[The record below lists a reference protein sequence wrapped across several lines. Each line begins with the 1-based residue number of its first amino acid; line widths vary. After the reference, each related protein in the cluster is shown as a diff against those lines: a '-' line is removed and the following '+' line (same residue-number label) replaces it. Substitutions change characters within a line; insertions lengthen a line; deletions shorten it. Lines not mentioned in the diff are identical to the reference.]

1 MNDDEKG
8 DTFDFSKADFRY
20 ANVYIK
26 STVEGG
32 RPIRIPFQRPP
43 PVEDFIDREEELTKL
58 LVDLQPG
65 RVVTLCGPGGIGKS
79 ALASKAVWTL
89 APEDS
94 LPDLFPDGIIYYSFD
109 RRAETAYAYEHIV
122 RSYDE
127 EARDTSQA
135 AALRTLSQRQTL
147 LILEG
152 TEQAVDLPT
161 LLQTRGD
168 CAVLITSRR
177 QSDAVAYKQDLQP
190 LPMDVAM
197 ELLQASRGRQIT
209 ERDAADGI
217 CEMLG
222 GLPMAICLV
231 GRYLSET
238 GESLEEY
245 LEWLRETPLEALDPD
260 EVEDRLRSVPYLL
273 ERSLTQVG
281 DEAVRVMA
289 LSGLL
294 ALSPF
299 SQDVVAETLQFST
312 SSLRRALRRLM
323 NFGLLRRVDK
333 RYEVTH
339 RLLHTY
345 ASQSLSVD
353 EEASRRLVSY
363 FIGLAENE
371 TEEGLP
377 GYLRLDADR
386 EHMMR
391 VLEWCL
397 ESKQW
402 SLALGLVFAVDTY
415 LDIRGHWVDRV
426 TACESG
432 LVAARL
438 SENLWI
444 ESACYTNL
452 GIAYHDLGEVKRAIE
467 YHEKALEIN
476 IEIGD
481 RAGESKCYTN
491 LGVAYRGLGEVKR
504 AIGFYEKALE
514 IKTEIGDR
522 AGESK
527 CYTNLG
533 AAYHVLGEVKR
544 AIEFYEKAL
553 EIKTEIGDRA
563 GESKCYDVLSSL
575 YDEMGNQEKANE
587 YREYAHKLADEK
599 P

>member
-1 MNDDEKG
+1 MGHTALNDDEKG
-8 DTFDFSKADFRY
+8 DTLDFSKADFRY

-43 PVEDFIDREEELTKL
+43 PVEDFIDREEEIIKL

-127 EARDTSQA
+127 EAQDTSQA
-135 AALRTLSQRQTL
+135 ATLRTLSQRQTL

-152 TEQAVDLPT
+152 TEQAVDLPN

-168 CAVLITSRR
+168 CAVLITSRK
-177 QSDAVAYKQDLQP
+177 QSDAIADKQDLQP
-190 LPMDVAM
+190 LPMDVAI
-197 ELLQASRGRQIT
+197 ELLQARLGRQIT
-209 ERDAADGI
+209 ERDAAYGI

-273 ERSLTQVG
+273 ERSLTQVD

-312 SSLRRALRRLM
+312 SSLRRALRRLT
-323 NFGLLRRVDK
+323 NFGLLRRVGE
-333 RYEVTH
+333 RYEVNH

-345 ASQSLSVD
+345 ASQSLAVD
-353 EEASRRLVSY
+353 EETSRRFVSY

-371 TEEGLP
+371 IEEGLP
-377 GYLRLDADR
+377 GYLRLDVDR

-402 SLALGLVFAVDTY
+402 SLALDLVFAVDTY

-438 SENLWI
+438 SDNIWDESACYVNLGVAYHDLGEVKRAI
-444 ESACYTNL
+444 GFYEKALEIKTEIGDRAGESACYTNL

-467 YHEKALEIN
+467 YHEKALEI
-476 IEIGD
+476 
-481 RAGESKCYTN
+481 
-491 LGVAYRGLGEVKR
+491 
-504 AIGFYEKALE
+504 
-514 IKTEIGDR
+514 KTEIGDR

-527 CYTNLG
+527 G
-533 AAYHVLGEVKR
+533 
-544 AIEFYEKAL
+544 
-553 EIKTEIGDRA
+553 
-563 GESKCYDVLSSL
+563 YDVLSSV
-575 YDEMGNQEKANE
+575 YDEMGDQEKANE
-587 YREYAHKLADEK
+587 YREYAHKLADEN